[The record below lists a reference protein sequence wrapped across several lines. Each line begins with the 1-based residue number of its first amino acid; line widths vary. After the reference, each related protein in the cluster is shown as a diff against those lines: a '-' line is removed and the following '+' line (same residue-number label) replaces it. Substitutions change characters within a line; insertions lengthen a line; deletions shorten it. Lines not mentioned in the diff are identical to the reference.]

1 MIGIVRDIV
10 RAGLVL
16 VVIAVGLELLRGH
29 REAAAPPTWQ
39 PAPPTWQPAA
49 LPPPP
54 PPQIILQQ
62 PDRQPERPLRR
73 VAAAITEVGDALI
86 GVVR

>member
-1 MIGIVRDIV
+1 VIGIVRDIV

-16 VVIAVGLELLRGH
+16 VVLAVGLELLRVH

-54 PPQIILQQ
+54 QQIILQQ
-62 PDRQPERPLRR
+62 NERPLRR

>member
-16 VVIAVGLELLRGH
+16 VVLAVGLELLRVH

-49 LPPPP
+49 LPPAPP
-54 PPQIILQQ
+54 QQIILQ
-62 PDRQPERPLRR
+62 QPERPLRR